1 MEEVEELTEVLGI
14 IKKYHDNEICR
25 KTMEL
30 LNIGGAEKELIR
42 QMGITIVDRTNEH
55 GSKEE
60 MNELMSI
67 ARRRNKV
74 VKDPAKEAESPLG
87 DGYEVEIVEVSAGTG
102 YVETSYGGNGGGRFS
117 YGETGGRR
125 TNYGGIGYGETRY
138 GGNGVAGN
146 GYARNR
152 IIDLVSPLYRSRF
165 NPRNAPGSY
174 EMYKAKCTEITLAA
188 IDEAK
193 KSLLGILGLRL
204 RDAVPELLSE
214 NDIFKASSPVHRRA
228 NEVEEYIN
236 ACQIV
241 HGRRPSVE
249 EISVDLGYSV
259 DSIKEYILLSRAN
272 SVPITGPFRGR
283 ESGTE
288 DGSENL
294 NWQDVIA
301 DPRGSVEDQWF
312 EAADVKGEI
321 VRNAVRKLKD
331 EAERDII
338 LNKYRIEGCIAS
350 VRDIRRR
357 HGLTAD
363 EYEDAYERAIG
374 ELREALKDE
383 WGVI

>member
-1 MEEVEELTEVLGI
+1 
-14 IKKYHDNEICR
+14 
-25 KTMEL
+25 MEL